1 MKFELESVSIFL
13 CAGVIALGV
22 GFANVAQAQETVTLR
37 FASAFS
43 PMSANN
49 QLSVPAFIAAV
60 EEASEGTLKIE
71 HFPGG
76 TIGGNPVQQLS
87 MVEAGTADIAEVVV
101 AYTPNRFPELGLFEL
116 PFLAES
122 NVEAGLAAYKL
133 YEKDLLSGLDGLML
147 VGVIMS
153 GPYGISATSPIE
165 GLSDLRGKRI
175 RAAGPI
181 QTEIV
186 TRLGGTPVGN
196 VAAPA
201 IAENISR
208 GLLDGALMTPGNLYN
223 FRIADAAKHHH
234 WELALGNVGVIF
246 PMRRDTYEKLP
257 SKAKEAFQTYSGEW
271 FTRVLGENLDK
282 QQDEAEEQ
290 IGADAEHTIHAWS
303 DEDLAEAR
311 ALLDPVKDQYDVE
324 NGNGVNLYREILS
337 ALEEARAGQ

>member
-1 MKFELESVSIFL
+1 MKFGPAAVGTILS
-13 CAGVIALGV
+13 AATIALSLG
-22 GFANVAQAQETVTLR
+22 ANAAHAQEAVTLR

-49 QLSVPAFIAAV
+49 QISVPAFIAAV

-76 TIGGNPVQQLS
+76 TIGGSPVQQLA

-133 YEKDLLSGLDGLML
+133 YEKELVSGLDGLML

-153 GPYGISATSPIE
+153 GPYGTSATSPLE
-165 GLSDLRGKRI
+165 SLSDLSGLRI

-181 QTEIV
+181 QTDIV

-196 VAAPA
+196 VPAPG

-208 GLLDGALMTPGNLYN
+208 GLLDGTLMTPGNLYN

-234 WELALGNVGVIF
+234 WELPLGSVGVIF
-246 PMRRDTYEKLP
+246 PMRRDTFENLP
-257 SKAKEAFQTYSGEW
+257 PKAKEAFETYSGEW
-271 FTRVLGENLDK
+271 FTRVLGENLDT
-282 QQDEAEEQ
+282 QQQEAEDQ
-290 IGADAEHTIHAWS
+290 VRADAEHTVHSWS
-303 DEDLAEAR
+303 EEDLAEAR
-311 ALLDPVKDQYDVE
+311 TLLEPVKDQYDVE
-324 NGNGVNLYREILS
+324 NSDGVNVYREIL
-337 ALEEARAGQ
+337 AAFEDVRANQ